1 MQPDTF
7 RLLYLGDQSRYLL
20 SAQPLSR
27 PCHLDQVRAY
37 FSGQPGGSS
46 HPDSA
51 GNLSRP
57 LRASATHQAATHQ
70 APKTPGANAT
80 QPARLGQ
87 LIVSHYL
94 INNALCLLVS
104 GSFRKDAQ

>member
-57 LRASATHQAATHQ
+57 LRASATHQAAN
-70 APKTPGANAT
+70 APGANAT
-80 QPARLGQ
+80 PPARLGQ

-104 GSFRKDAQ
+104 GRFRKDAQ